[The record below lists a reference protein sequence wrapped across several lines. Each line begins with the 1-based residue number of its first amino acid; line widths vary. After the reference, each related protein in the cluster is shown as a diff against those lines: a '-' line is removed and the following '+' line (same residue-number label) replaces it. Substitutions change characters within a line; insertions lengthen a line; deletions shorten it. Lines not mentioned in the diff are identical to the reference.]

1 MNVFAFILMLIAAII
16 FLFVPTGTVVQRGLG
31 WWDSIRIGLFFLT
44 VGLIVQFAAKAHTF
58 TF

>member
-1 MNVFAFILMLIAAII
+1 MNVFAFIAMVIAAII
-16 FLFVPTGTVVQRGLG
+16 FLFVPTATAVERGWK

-44 VGLIVQFAAKAHTF
+44 VGLIIQFAAKEHTF